1 MKRLSVLRHAKS
13 SWSEPQLDDFDRPL
27 NERGWKSARR
37 MGREFEHRG
46 KHFDCVIASTAARVR
61 ETIEG
66 VQEKFDFRA
75 PIRFEPGIYLA
86 GVDTLVSLVRE
97 LPDDVCAP
105 LLVGHNP
112 GMHELIIG
120 LSRDDKRGLR
130 RSVAAKFPTA
140 GFAALELP
148 ADNWSDIQPGIGEI
162 AELIFPRDLD

>member
-13 SWSEPQLDDFDRPL
+13 SWHEPQLDDFDRPL
-27 NERGWKSARR
+27 NERGRTAARR

-46 KHFDCVIASTAARVR
+46 KRFDCVIASTAARVR

-66 VQEKFDFRA
+66 VQEKFDFQV

-86 GVDTLVSLVRE
+86 GVDTLLSLVRE
-97 LPDDVCAP
+97 LPDDVRAP
-105 LLVGHNP
+105 LLIGHNP

-120 LSRDDKRGLR
+120 LSRDDKHDLR

-140 GFAALELP
+140 GFATIKLP
-148 ADNWSDIQPGIGEI
+148 ADKWSDVEPGIGEI
-162 AELIFPRDLD
+162 AELIFPRDLT